1 MSAVATAE
9 DETTTA
15 GEEEAER
22 QWARTDEQNAEIAA
36 YTAMIDRMYPNAGPD
51 LLAALKDTTVLSTE
65 DLVNLFGYKRK
76 TRVFQLYTELS
87 DLAAADQ
94 IPHPSAMPDLDAT
107 GGHRGARAIR
117 GVMRGRVIHWAL
129 QSGRYWWDFVDQILV
144 QQEGI
149 NHGGAPRRS

>member
-22 QWARTDEQNAEIAA
+22 QWSRTEEQTAEIAA
-36 YTAMIDRMYPNAGPD
+36 YTAMIDRMYPNVGPD
-51 LLAALKDTTVLSTE
+51 LLAVLKDTTVLSTE
-65 DLVNLFGYKRK
+65 DLVALFGYKRK
-76 TRVFQLYTELS
+76 TRVFQLYSELA
-87 DLAAADQ
+87 DLAAGGQ
-94 IPHPSAMPDLDAT
+94 TPHPSAMPDLDAT

-129 QSGRYWWDFVDQILV
+129 QSGRYWWDFVDQALV